1 MTAVI
6 MQGVSGG
13 SDQDDS
19 ERGGEKWYLKDGTTG
34 FSEGVGTVCER
45 KGKAKDDSKIFSLG

>member
-34 FSEGVGTVCER
+34 FSEGDEAVHVEGEE
-45 KGKAKDDSKIFSLG
+45 FNM